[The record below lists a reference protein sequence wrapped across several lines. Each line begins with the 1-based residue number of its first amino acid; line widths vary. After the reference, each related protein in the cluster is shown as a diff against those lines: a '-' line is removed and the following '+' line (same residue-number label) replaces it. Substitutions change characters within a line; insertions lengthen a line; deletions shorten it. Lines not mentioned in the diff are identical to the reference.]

1 MSCNSEEVVVVSAVR
16 TPFGRFGGLMKAID
30 IYDLGSIAM
39 KEAVNKI
46 GLDTNVIDEVWW
58 GCGDT
63 TNCKDPFT
71 PVVAR
76 QSLIKAGLPE
86 TTPSVTLD
94 KACVSGMSAA
104 NYAMSRI
111 KAGEIK
117 VALTGGATSFS
128 TVPYLAR
135 NMRWQGHKAGGFTL
149 EDPLFPLGYKDYAPV
164 AVDSG
169 NVAVKYQVSREEQ
182 DELAYTSHQ
191 KYGKAY
197 ADGFY
202 KTQIIPLD
210 ITTKKGRK
218 TETARLEIDEQY
230 RPDVTL
236 GDLAKLDTIFGNPTI
251 TAGNAP
257 GLNDG
262 ATAQILMAA
271 STAEQLG
278 LKPLYT
284 IVDMTSIGANASLLP
299 VAPALAIK
307 KCLNK
312 LNMSIDEI
320 DILEINEAFAAVPL
334 VSCKLLACSTFM
346 EEDYRDVVNK
356 VDNYPLNSFSEVRYK
371 KLIEKLNINGGAIA
385 VGHANC
391 ASGARIMMTAAAELK
406 RRGGGVAACAICGG
420 LTQGDASIIR
430 V

>member
-1 MSCNSEEVVVVSAVR
+1 MGCNGEEIVVVSAVR
-16 TPFGRFGGLMKAID
+16 TPFGRFGGLMKDID
-30 IYDLGSIAM
+30 IYDLGSIVM
-39 KEAVNKI
+39 KEAVARA
-46 GLDTNVIDEVWW
+46 GLNPEAIDEVWW

-76 QSLIKAGLPE
+76 QSLIKAGLPA
-86 TTPSVTLD
+86 TTPSITFD

-111 KAGEIK
+111 KSGE
-117 VALTGGATSFS
+117 VHVVLTGGATSFS

-135 NMRWQGHKAGGFTL
+135 NLRWQGHKAGDFKL

-169 NVAVKYQVSREEQ
+169 NVAVKYKVSREEQ
-182 DELAYTSHQ
+182 DELAYKSHQ
-191 KYGKAY
+191 KYGEAY
-197 ADGFY
+197 VGGFY
-202 KTQIIPLD
+202 KTQILPLD
-210 ITTKKGRK
+210 ITTKKGK
-218 TETARLEIDEQY
+218 KAETVRLDIDEQY
-230 RPDVTL
+230 RSNVTL

-262 ATAQILMAA
+262 ATAQILMTQ
-271 STAEQLG
+271 STADKLG

-284 IVDMTSIGANASLLP
+284 IVDMCSIGANASLLP

-312 LNMSIDEI
+312 LNMSIDKI

-334 VSCKLLACSTFM
+334 VSCKLLACSDFM
-346 EEDYRDVVNK
+346 GEDYKEVVSK
-356 VDNYPLNSFSEVRYK
+356 IDNYPLDSFSEVQYQQ
-371 KLIEKLNINGGAIA
+371 LIEKLNVNGGAIA

-420 LTQGDASIIR
+420 LTQGDACIIR

>member
-1 MSCNSEEVVVVSAVR
+1 MGYNGEEVVVVSAVR
-16 TPFGRFGGLMKAID
+16 TPFGKFGGGMKDID

-39 KEAVNKI
+39 KESVERIEMNP
-46 GLDTNVIDEVWW
+46 NMIDEVWW

-76 QSLIKAGLPE
+76 QSLIKAGLSV

-111 KAGEIK
+111 KSGEVQ

-135 NMRWQGHKAGGFTL
+135 NMRWQGHKTGGFKL

-169 NVAVKYQVSREEQ
+169 NVAVKYKVSREEQ
-182 DELAYTSHQ
+182 DELAYNSHQ

-197 ADGFY
+197 DAGFY
-202 KTQIIPLD
+202 KTQMIPLD
-210 ITTKKGRK
+210 ITIKKGKK
-218 TETARLEIDEQY
+218 TENVRLEIDEQY
-230 RPDVTL
+230 RSNVTL

-262 ATAQILMAA
+262 STAQILMTK
-271 STAEQLG
+271 STADKLG
-278 LKPLYT
+278 LEPLYT
-284 IVDMTSIGANASLLP
+284 IVDMCSIGANANLLP

-312 LNMSIDEI
+312 LRMSIDEI
-320 DILEINEAFAAVPL
+320 DTLEINEAFAAVPL
-334 VSCKLLACSTFM
+334 VSCKLLSCSSFI
-346 EEDYRDVVNK
+346 EEDYKEVVK
-356 VDNYPLNSFSEVRYK
+356 KIDNYPLDSFSEVRYK
-371 KLIEKLNINGGAIA
+371 QLIEKLNVNGGAIA
-385 VGHANC
+385 IGHANT
-391 ASGARIMMTAAAELK
+391 ASGARIMMNAAAELK

-420 LTQGDASIIR
+420 LTQGDACIIR

>member
-1 MSCNSEEVVVVSAVR
+1 MNFDGKEVVVVSAVR
-16 TPFGRFGGLMKAID
+16 TPFGKFGGLMKDID
-30 IYDLGSIAM
+30 IYDLGANAM
-39 KEAVNKI
+39 KESLARI
-46 GLDTNVIDEVWW
+46 GLQPEVIDEVWW

-63 TNCKDPFT
+63 TNCKDPYT

-76 QSLIKAGLPE
+76 QSLIKAGLPVS
-86 TTPSVTLD
+86 TPSITFD

-104 NYAMSRI
+104 YYAMSRI
-111 KAGEIK
+111 KAGE
-117 VALTGGATSFS
+117 VNAVLTGGATSFS

-169 NVAVKYQVSREEQ
+169 NVAAHYNVSREEQ
-182 DELAYTSHQ
+182 DEFAYNSHQ

-202 KTQIIPLD
+202 KTQMAPLD
-210 ITTKKGRK
+210 ITVKKGR
-218 TETARLEIDEQY
+218 TAEVIRLDIDEQY
-230 RPDVTL
+230 RPKITL
-236 GDLAKLDTIFGNPTI
+236 ADLAKLETIFGNPTV

-262 ATAQILMAA
+262 AAAQILMAK
-271 STAEQLG
+271 STADKLG
-278 LKPLYT
+278 LEPLYT
-284 IVDMTSIGANASLLP
+284 ILGMCSVAANADLLP

-312 LNMSIDEI
+312 LNMTIDEL
-320 DILEINEAFAAVPL
+320 DIIEINEAFACVPL
-334 VSCKLLACSTFM
+334 VSCKLLSCQSFI
-346 EEDYRDVVNK
+346 EEDYEESLRKIAD
-356 VDNYPLNSFSEVRYK
+356 YPLDTFSEVRYK
-371 KLIEKLNINGGAIA
+371 QLVEKLNVNGGAIA
-385 VGHANC
+385 VGHANT

-420 LTQGDASIIR
+420 LTQGDACIIK